1 MNKDNV
7 KARLNDN
14 TNEVLEY
21 SIPEEGACS
30 AEFPSGCILCDES

>member
-7 KARLNDN
+7 NARMNDILD
-14 TNEVLEY
+14 ELLEY